1 MKNELFRKNS
11 LDSFSCPE
19 QLNECIK
26 TSGTGIWAVFISA
39 ALIVA
44 GLVVWAV
51 VGTVDIRIGSV
62 VVCENNKAVCFI
74 PEKSIGDVSENSDIS
89 IDGKV
94 YDLGEVSEIPCPAN
108 ECLSPYGIHL
118 ANLGED
124 EWVYTAQIDA
134 DMENGIYKA
143 EIVVESISP
152 VSLLTD

>member
-1 MKNELFRKNS
+1 M
-11 LDSFSCPE
+11 
-19 QLNECIK
+19 
-26 TSGTGIWAVFISA
+26 
-39 ALIVA
+39 
-44 GLVVWAV
+44 
-51 VGTVDIRIGSV
+51 VDIKIGSV

-94 YDLGEVSEIPCPAN
+94 YVLGEVSEIPCPVN

-143 EIVVESISP
+143 EIVLESISP